1 MDYPTKP
8 ITRAELRDIAA
19 ALRSI
24 FKVPNDKPFPVLEV
38 LDLLPIYLPGTSF
51 EIVEDHELDENVPAQ
66 CVLQSDGTYII
77 FIKETV
83 YEGAYKYHTGGYL
96 NHILHEICHRLLFHF
111 GYTPISQRSFSNK
124 SIPAYCSVEWQA
136 KALCGELMVPHEAAK
151 TLSVPEIVKRYHT
164 SYDAAE
170 YQKKVAYR

>member
-8 ITRAELRDIAA
+8 ITRATVRDIASA
-19 ALRSI
+19 IRSI
-24 FKVPNDKPFPVLEV
+24 FNVPVDQPFPVLEV
-38 LDLLPIYLPGTSF
+38 LDRLPAILPNTAF
-51 EIVEDHELDENVPAQ
+51 EVVEDYELDENVPAQ
-66 CVLQSDGTYII
+66 CVLKSDGTYTIY
-77 FIKETV
+77 IKNTV
-83 YEGAYKYHTGGYL
+83 YERAYKYHTGGYL
-96 NHILHEICHRLLFHF
+96 NHILHEICHRLLFYF
-111 GYTPISQRSFSNK
+111 GYTPIFQRSFSNK

-164 SYDAAE
+164 SREAAE